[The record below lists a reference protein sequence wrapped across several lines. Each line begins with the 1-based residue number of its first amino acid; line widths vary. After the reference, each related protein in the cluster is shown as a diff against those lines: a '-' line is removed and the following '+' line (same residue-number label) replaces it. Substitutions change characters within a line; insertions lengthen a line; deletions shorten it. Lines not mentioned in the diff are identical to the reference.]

1 MNPITT
7 EEAPGGAPVSDLA
20 RIATAFETAA
30 RELVPNSSPTVVFET
45 PRNPEFGDFSS
56 NVALQ
61 LARPARRP
69 PQLLALE
76 LLASAFANDPTLR
89 DLVTSAEPA
98 AGFINIRLSPGFWQ
112 RTIAAIL
119 REGRDYGRSV
129 SLAAERISLEF
140 GSANPTGPLLVVQG
154 RTLSLG
160 DSIAN
165 AMRFS
170 GIAVEKEW
178 VVNDAGSQLDT
189 LGRSIYARYRQIA
202 EPAYPFPED
211 GYPADYLVPIARD
224 LRERE
229 GDRFDALPE
238 DAWLPSFAKFGR
250 DALVA
255 SQKRTAERFGV
266 RYDRWQSEKELHEN
280 GSVDAGIAELREREL
295 TFDLDGALWM
305 RTTQFGD
312 DKDRV
317 LVRQDGRPTY
327 YAPDIAYHREKLARA
342 DRAIL
347 ILGPDHHG
355 YVSRLQTIAAAFD
368 RPGAIEVVIAQ
379 QMTMLRDGEV
389 VKLSK
394 RAGSVLTLDEVLD
407 EVGVDAARFF
417 FVMMNAD
424 SPMTFDLTLAV
435 AQTNDNPVFYVQYA
449 HARIASIA
457 RRASANVR
465 AAAEAGEA
473 LERLVEPEALALA
486 RRLAEFPAVVRAVAT
501 HRAPSRLARYV
512 QTVASEFTQFY
523 MACRVLGEDEALS
536 SARLGLCLATKTVL
550 ANGLALL
557 GVGAPEEMLR
567 QPQPIDEKP

>member
-7 EEAPGGAPVSDLA
+7 EDARVGPPGDDLA
-20 RIATAFETAA
+20 RIASAFERAA
-30 RELVPNSSPTVVFET
+30 RELVPGSSPAVVFET

-76 LLASAFANDPTLR
+76 LLASAFANDPSLR
-89 DLVTSAEPA
+89 DLMTSAEPA
-98 AGFINIRLSPGFWQ
+98 AGFINIRLSPAFWQ
-112 RTIAAIL
+112 RTVAAIL
-119 REGRDYGRSV
+119 SEGRAFGRSV
-129 SLAAERISLEF
+129 APSDAERISLEF

-170 GIAVEKEW
+170 GIAVETEW

-189 LGRSIYARYRQIA
+189 LGRSVYARYRQIDD
-202 EPAYPFPED
+202 PAYPFPED
-211 GYPADYLVPIARD
+211 GYPADYLVPIARA

-229 GDRFDALPE
+229 GGRFDGVPE
-238 DAWLPSFAKFGR
+238 DEWLPYFATYGR

-280 GSVDAGIAELREREL
+280 GSVDAGIAEIRDRGL
-295 TFDLDGALWM
+295 TFEADGALWM

-368 RPGAIEVVIAQ
+368 RPGAIEVIIAQ

-457 RRASANVR
+457 RRASAEVR
-465 AAAEAGEA
+465 SAAGSGAA

-486 RRLAEFPAVVRAVAT
+486 RRLAEFPGVVRAVAT
-501 HRAPSRLARYV
+501 TRAPSRLARYV

-523 MACRVLGEDEALS
+523 MACRVLGDDDALS

-557 GVGAPEEMLR
+557 GVGAPEVMER
-567 QPQPIDEKP
+567 APQSTPA